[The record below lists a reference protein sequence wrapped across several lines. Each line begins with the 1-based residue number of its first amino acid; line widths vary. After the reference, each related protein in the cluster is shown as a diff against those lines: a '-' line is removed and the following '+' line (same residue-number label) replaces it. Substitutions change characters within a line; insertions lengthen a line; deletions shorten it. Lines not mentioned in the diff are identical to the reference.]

1 MRFRG
6 RIHKFGDNI
15 DTDAIIPARY
25 LSIRDPEELAKHC
38 MEGVDPDFPKKAKRG
53 DILIAGRN
61 FGMGSSREHAP
72 LALKALGISCVVA
85 QSFARIFFRNAINIG
100 LPAVECPEALEI
112 GDEGDE
118 VEVDLLRGEIE
129 NPRKK
134 QIYRIRSFPP
144 FIIDLISCGG
154 LVEYT
159 RRKLKDPERGKWN
172 SR

>member
-1 MRFRG
+1 MKFKG

-25 LSIRDPEELAKHC
+25 LSIRDPEELARHC

-53 DILIAGRN
+53 DILVAGRN

-85 QSFARIFFRNAINIG
+85 KSFSRIFFRNAINIG
-100 LPAVECPEALEI
+100 LPAIECPEAPEI

-118 VEVDLLRGEIE
+118 VEIDLLEGEIK
-129 NPRKK
+129 NLQKK
-134 QIYRIRSFPP
+134 QTYKIHPVSYTH
-144 FIIDLISCGG
+144 LNLLSCGG